1 MCFFLEH
8 KEKQKLKVDS
18 IEFLNFYSFF
28 GALNF
33 EIPEKLQ
40 DLPYL

>member
-8 KEKQKLKVDS
+8 EGEQKLKVDS
-18 IEFLNFYSFF
+18 IEFLNFKSFF

-33 EIPEKLQ
+33 EIP
-40 DLPYL
+40 